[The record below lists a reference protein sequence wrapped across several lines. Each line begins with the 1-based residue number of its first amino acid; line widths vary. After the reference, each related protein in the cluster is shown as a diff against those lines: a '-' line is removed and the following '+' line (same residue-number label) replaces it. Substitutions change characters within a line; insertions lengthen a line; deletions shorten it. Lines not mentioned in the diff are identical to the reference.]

1 MDLNLVVIEH
11 WQLICSRKCPDHGWC
26 TNHDESKYLNYYEKV
41 SLSINATCPELYIET
56 NNLNL
61 MSRNMLGL
69 YNSQANLYKKLSF
82 PRIGSFEVLFRGK
95 LIFSKLKTGRWPN
108 PLKIAEEIRNIID
121 GIVVFQNQIKA
132 ESPARPGT
140 SGLRKSQSAY
150 GMKRNKALI

>member
-1 MDLNLVVIEH
+1 
-11 WQLICSRKCPDHGWC
+11 
-26 TNHDESKYLNYYEKV
+26 
-41 SLSINATCPELYIET
+41 
-56 NNLNL
+56 
-61 MSRNMLGL
+61 MLGL